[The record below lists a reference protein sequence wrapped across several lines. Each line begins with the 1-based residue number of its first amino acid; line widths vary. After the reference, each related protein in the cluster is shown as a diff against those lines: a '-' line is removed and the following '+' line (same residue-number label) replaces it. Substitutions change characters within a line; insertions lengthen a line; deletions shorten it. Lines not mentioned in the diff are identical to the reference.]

1 MGGFI
6 MNLSEIN
13 PYIRLTMYSTLFVP
27 SQIKRRII
35 LDYELIYIE
44 SGRFRL
50 NYNNYDYICEKGDF
64 LFLCP
69 SVPHSFHIFD
79 TDVIQPH
86 IHFDMQYTHDSKDVF
101 VSFQDY
107 QELSKSERA
116 LIRENVFPSLKNK
129 PPFIKIK
136 DQERFLKIFYEIV
149 LAKHPSLLNTL
160 EYKAKMLTLLSEV
173 ISENAPDD
181 FLPAT
186 NNFKIAP
193 LVKTYLDANYD
204 QNIQLANLEQHFN
217 YSKFYIE
224 KAFTQKYGISPI
236 KYRNKKRL
244 AKAASLLGNQSVTT
258 IAHQVGF
265 TSVYAFSRA
274 FHSVYGVSPTQ
285 YIYLRQK
292 GHVQANDVRADA
304 AQTDTAQTNAGQTND
319 IQADTPQT
327 DAIQTDTTQTDAAQ
341 ADAGQANDIHADT
354 PQTDDGQT
362 DAAQTDTTQ
371 ADATQTDITQAGAA
385 WTDAS
390 YPKSS

>member
-1 MGGFI
+1 
-6 MNLSEIN
+6 MNISEIN

-69 SVPHSFHIFD
+69 SIPHSFHIFD
-79 TDVIQPH
+79 TDIIQPH

-129 PPFIKIK
+129 PPFIKVIN
-136 DQERFLKIFYEIV
+136 QERFLKIFYEIV

-181 FLPAT
+181 FLPVT

-193 LVKTYLDANYD
+193 LVKTFLDANYD

-285 YIYLRQK
+285 YIYQRQK

-304 AQTDTAQTNAGQTND
+304 TQTDTAQTNARQTND

-341 ADAGQANDIHADT
+341 
-354 PQTDDGQT
+354 
-362 DAAQTDTTQ
+362 TDTMQ
-371 ADATQTDITQAGAA
+371 ADSTQTDITQAGAA
-385 WTDAS
+385 QTDAS